1 MSKFLLFFTLIFQ
14 MLLLGDTRT
23 IYDIRGNSFL
33 LDANMTLFLGNWR
46 TATVTPIQ
54 HGNYKNVIVN
64 GDPNVKNITLT
75 FDDSPDENNTYKLLD
90 ILKEHEVKAAFF
102 MIGGT
107 MKDDNV
113 TVVKRTFNEG
123 HLVLNHSFNH
133 PRMTDLN
140 ISGMESQLNRAAQ
153 RIESIT
159 GKYPLLF
166 RPPYGSI
173 NASVVDTINEHNMT
187 TVLWSLDSLD
197 WTLQQPDAVV
207 QNVTANIRN
216 GDIILMHRNPISVA
230 ALPKVIEILKEKG
243 YTFVK
248 LDDMLGIN
256 AYGQPPSA
264 STSWSCCSWL
274 QRFFRNKKGL

>member
-1 MSKFLLFFTLIFQ
+1 MSKLLLFFTLLCQ
-14 MLLLGDTRT
+14 MLLFGDTRT

-64 GDPNVKNITLT
+64 GDPEVKSVTLT
-75 FDDSPDENNTYKLLD
+75 FDDAPDENNTYKLLE
-90 ILKEHEVKAAFF
+90 ILKEHHVKASFF

-113 TVVKRTFNEG
+113 TVVKLTHDLG

-133 PRMTDLN
+133 PRLTKLDVNGIDL
-140 ISGMESQLNRAAQ
+140 QLTSAAEK
-153 RIESIT
+153 IESIT
-159 GKYPLLF
+159 GHYPILV

-173 NASVVDTINEHNMT
+173 NATVVDVINDHNMT

-197 WTLQQPDAVV
+197 WTLKDPEAVI
-207 QNVTANIRN
+207 QNVTSNVRN
-216 GDIILMHRNPISVA
+216 GDIILMHRNPVSVA
-230 ALPKVIEILKEKG
+230 ALPKIIENLKAQG
-243 YTFVK
+243 YVFVR
-248 LDDMLGIN
+248 LDNMLGIK
-256 AYGQPPSA
+256 AYREPPSV
-264 STSWSCCSWL
+264 SDEWGCCSWL
-274 QRFFRNKKGL
+274 QRLLGM

>member
-1 MSKFLLFFTLIFQ
+1 MSKFFITLIILCQTLLF
-14 MLLLGDTRT
+14 GDTRT

-64 GDPNVKNITLT
+64 GDTDVKSVTLT
-75 FDDSPDENNTYKLLD
+75 FDDAPDENNTYKLLD
-90 ILKEHEVKAAFF
+90 ILKEHHVKASFF

-107 MKDDNV
+107 MRDDNV
-113 TVVKRTFNEG
+113 TVVKLAHDMG
-123 HLVLNHSFNH
+123 HLVLSHSFNH

-140 ISGMESQLNRAAQ
+140 ISGMDSQLNRAAE

-159 GKYPLLF
+159 GHYPLLF

-173 NASVVDTINEHNMT
+173 NATVVDVINDHNMT

-197 WTLQQPDAVV
+197 WTLKDPEAVI
-207 QNVTANIRN
+207 QNVTSNVRN
-216 GDIILMHRNPISVA
+216 GDIILMHRNPVSVA
-230 ALPKVIEILKEKG
+230 ALPKIIENLKAQG
-243 YTFVK
+243 YAFVR
-248 LDDMLGIN
+248 LDNMLGIKP
-256 AYGQPPSA
+256 YREQSA
-264 STSWSCCSWL
+264 VSNEWGCCSWL
-274 QRFFRNKKGL
+274 QRLFGM

>member
-1 MSKFLLFFTLIFQ
+1 MSPMSKFLLLFTLLFQ
-14 MLLLGDTRT
+14 IHLFGDTRT

-54 HGNYKNVIVN
+54 HGTYKNVIVN
-64 GDPNVKNITLT
+64 GDTDVKSVTLT
-75 FDDSPDENNTYKLLD
+75 FDDAPDENNTYKLLE
-90 ILKEHEVKAAFF
+90 ILKEHHVKASFF

-107 MKDDNV
+107 MKDDNI
-113 TVVKRTFNEG
+113 TVVKLTHDLG

-140 ISGMESQLNRAAQ
+140 VSAMDSQLNRAAE

-159 GKYPLLF
+159 GEYPILF

-173 NASVVDTINEHNMT
+173 NTTVVDVINDHNMT

-197 WTLQQPDAVV
+197 WTLKDPEAVI
-207 QNVTANIRN
+207 QNVTSNVRN

-230 ALPKVIEILKEKG
+230 ALPKIIENLKAKG
-243 YTFVK
+243 YAFVR
-248 LDDMLGIN
+248 LDNMLDIKP
-256 AYGQPPSA
+256 YREQPSV
-264 STSWSCCSWL
+264 SDEWGCCSWL
-274 QRFFRNKKGL
+274 QKLLGM

>member
-1 MSKFLLFFTLIFQ
+1 MKIVFLAFTLFHSLLFA
-14 MLLLGDTRT
+14 DSRT

-64 GDPNVKNITLT
+64 GNTDVKNVALT
-75 FDDSPDENNTYKLLD
+75 FDDAPDENNTYKLLD
-90 ILKEHEVKAAFF
+90 ILKEHDVKASFF

-113 TVVKRTFNEG
+113 TVVKRTYDEG
-123 HLVLNHSFNH
+123 HLVLSHSFNH

-140 ISGMESQLNRAAQ
+140 TSGMNEQLDRASQ

-159 GKYPLLF
+159 GKYPILF

-173 NASVVDTINEHNMT
+173 NATVVNTINDRNMT

-197 WTLQQPDAVV
+197 WTLKEPDAVI
-207 QNVTANIRN
+207 QNVTSNIRN
-216 GDIILMHRNPISVA
+216 GDIILMHRNRVSVA

-248 LDDMLGIN
+248 LDTMLGIN
-256 AYGQPPSA
+256 AYRAESSA
-264 STSWSCCSWL
+264 TKSWWCCSWIQKL
-274 QRFFRNKKGL
+274 FQ

>member
-1 MSKFLLFFTLIFQ
+1 MSKFLLLFTLLFQ
-14 MLLLGDTRT
+14 IHLFGDTRT

-54 HGNYKNVIVN
+54 HGTYKNVIVN
-64 GDPNVKNITLT
+64 GDTDVKSVTLT
-75 FDDSPDENNTYKLLD
+75 FDDAPDENNTYKLLE
-90 ILKEHEVKAAFF
+90 ILKEHHVKASFF

-107 MKDDNV
+107 MKDDNI
-113 TVVKRTFNEG
+113 TVVKLTHDLG

-140 ISGMESQLNRAAQ
+140 VSAMDSQLNRAAE

-159 GKYPLLF
+159 GEYPILF

-173 NASVVDTINEHNMT
+173 NTTVVDVINDHNMT

-197 WTLQQPDAVV
+197 WTLKDPEAVI
-207 QNVTANIRN
+207 QNVTSNVRN

-230 ALPKVIEILKEKG
+230 ALPKIIENLKAKG
-243 YTFVK
+243 YAFVR
-248 LDDMLGIN
+248 LDNMLDIKP
-256 AYGQPPSA
+256 YREQPSV
-264 STSWSCCSWL
+264 SDEWGCCSWL
-274 QRFFRNKKGL
+274 QKLLGM

>member
-1 MSKFLLFFTLIFQ
+1 MRILILTFALLQSLLFA
-14 MLLLGDTRT
+14 DTRT
-23 IYDIRGNSFL
+23 IYDIRGNSWL

-64 GDPNVKNITLT
+64 GDPEVKSVALT
-75 FDDSPDENNTYKLLD
+75 FDDAPDENNTYKLLD
-90 ILKEHEVKAAFF
+90 ILKDHDVKAAFF

-113 TVVKRTFNEG
+113 TVVKLTYDQG

-133 PRMTDLN
+133 PRLTNLDV
-140 ISGMESQLNRAAQ
+140 SGIDSQLTSAAQ

-159 GKYPLLF
+159 GQYPMLI

-173 NASVVDTINEHNMT
+173 NTAVVDRINEQGMT
-187 TVLWSLDSLD
+187 TILWSLDSLD
-197 WTLQQPDAVV
+197 WTLKDPEAVV
-207 QNVTANIRN
+207 QNVTANVRN
-216 GDIILMHRNPISVA
+216 GDIILMHRNQISVA
-230 ALPKVIEILKEKG
+230 ALPRVIENLKEKG

-248 LDDMLGIN
+248 LDDMLGIK
-256 AYGQPPSA
+256 AYGQQPSP
-264 STSWSCCSWL
+264 TKSWGCCSWL
-274 QRFFRNKKGL
+274 QRLFGM